1 MYGVIEVAISFLICV
16 FNSASYVHFR
26 VFLVFGVDFH
36 STIVIPILQLNRFD
50 EGQVAE
56 IKYSLAR
63 KVPPL
68 HRALNGTLTCP
79 CCVDGQK

>member
-1 MYGVIEVAISFLICV
+1 
-16 FNSASYVHFR
+16 
-26 VFLVFGVDFH
+26 
-36 STIVIPILQLNRFD
+36 
-50 EGQVAE
+50 VAE